1 MSETLWWDDS
11 WDDSTEAEARWRK
24 AVFKAVEEMYHNI
37 IVYIYIMKISKE
49 SGGGCHSWEGHIPW
63 RMQTIRRWE
72 QYLISFMC
80 SIRCL
85 YHGVLEFGAYY
96 GWPIEEASSFH
107 SGPVMLFFFFFF
119 ALWRK
124 TIFHHLVPRFWV
136 IFQHKWKNK
145 RFKKTKQNE
154 EVSV

>member
-107 SGPVMLFFFFFF
+107 SGPVMLFFFFLFC
-119 ALWRK
+119 
-124 TIFHHLVPRFWV
+124 IMEENHLSSSCPQILSNFST
-136 IFQHKWKNK
+136 QM
-145 RFKKTKQNE
+145 KKQKI
-154 EVSV
+154 